1 LLVIDYFESEIL
13 LFTDRDS
20 ILLISCFLQMKID
33 RIQNDGTLTV
43 TRVEKSI
50 RIAFDLG
57 HDIVLIFDARGGELL
72 LICPIFNRLSR
83 KSYSKLLLLNAT
95 QGRALCTSLNVGS
108 DISQKWAARRT
119 SVRYVLRILLENIAL
134 ADTIGIFIMIKVK

>member
-1 LLVIDYFESEIL
+1 
-13 LFTDRDS
+13 
-20 ILLISCFLQMKID
+20 MKID

-57 HDIVLIFDARGGELL
+57 HDIVLIFDARGGELS

-83 KSYSKLLLLNAT
+83 KSYSRLLLK
-95 QGRALCTSLNVGS
+95 NVSS
-108 DISQKWAARRT
+108 DISYKWAARHT

-134 ADTIGIFIMIKVK
+134 AYTIWIFIMVKVK

>member
-1 LLVIDYFESEIL
+1 MLVIDYFESEIL

-57 HDIVLIFDARGGELL
+57 HDIVLIFDARGGELS

-83 KSYSKLLLLNAT
+83 KSYSRLLLLNAT
-95 QGRALCTSLNVGS
+95 QGCALHNNVGS
-108 DISQKWAARRT
+108 DISYKWAARHT
-119 SVRYVLRILLENIAL
+119 SVHYVLRILLENIAL
-134 ADTIGIFIMIKVK
+134 ADTIWIFIMVKVK

>member
-57 HDIVLIFDARGGELL
+57 HDIVLIFDARGGELS
-72 LICPIFNRLSR
+72 LICPIFNRLSGI
-83 KSYSKLLLLNAT
+83 SYSRLLLLNAT
-95 QGRALCTSLNVGS
+95 QGCALLH
-108 DISQKWAARRT
+108 
-119 SVRYVLRILLENIAL
+119 
-134 ADTIGIFIMIKVK
+134 